1 MYTGLSLCMVP
12 VRTYSPLMSWRLHP
26 LSWKAVTSV
35 LAVRARAV
43 PAGLFAIASRTLVR
57 TSAGR
62 GERLNIEWSSAAP
75 RPIAGQPLGSQEA
88 EMGDDELIS
97 TRSSGSAWEVG
108 AAPTGWASRSS
119 VLVAGGVAR
128 SERSR
133 RAPAVLPLRR
143 GARSARAP
151 PSATAPPE
159 PKASERR
166 GARRSSRPSR

>member
-1 MYTGLSLCMVP
+1 MGALKAKPGPGAFLYTGLSLCVVP

-75 RPIAGQPLGSQEA
+75 RPIAGQPLGSHEA
-88 EMGDDELIS
+88 EA
-97 TRSSGSAWEVG
+97 TRAHQHAEQRLGLA
-108 AAPTGWASRSS
+108 
-119 VLVAGGVAR
+119 
-128 SERSR
+128 
-133 RAPAVLPLRR
+133 
-143 GARSARAP
+143 
-151 PSATAPPE
+151 
-159 PKASERR
+159 
-166 GARRSSRPSR
+166 